1 MENENT
7 GTTLTEYEELEQNI
21 ISVIKKCNN
30 ENMKESITKD
40 VQSLFNVKN
49 ATSARYYTLD
59 NGLNVYVILNGDNA
73 IDYMISS
80 EPLYRESTFIGGD
93 NKEHSN
99 NRYSETSCIE
109 YSAGGIGNGVPVDD
123 DIMNPKYT
131 DTKHIA
137 LLGPDYKG
145 VKLKKEIV
153 AGKGCKLTIPY
164 GHFSPIGIG
173 TDLSNDYD
181 KGNIISYLTKFKLN
195 PKYHQKA
202 IDFVETIKTTIGKVK
217 EKTKEQTVEPKK
229 GFFRNLLAKNKKL
242 DEQMEIFGKQG
253 QVR

>member
-1 MENENT
+1 MENMNV

-21 ISVIKKCNN
+21 IAVIKKCNN

-49 ATSARYYTLD
+49 ATSARYYALD

-80 EPLYRESTFIGGD
+80 EPLYTKSTFIGGD

-99 NRYSETSCIE
+99 NYYSETSCIE
-109 YSAGGIGNGVPVDD
+109 YSVGGIGNGVPVDD
-123 DIMNPKYT
+123 DIMNTKYV
-131 DTKHIA
+131 DTKHVA
-137 LLGPDYKG
+137 FLGPNYRG
-145 VKLKKEIV
+145 SRLQKEIV
-153 AGKGCKLTIPY
+153 AGQ
-164 GHFSPIGIG
+164 G
-173 TDLSNDYD
+173 TPLSTPEVFRFVLDETSLKY
-181 KGNIISYLTKFKLN
+181 KSEGKMISYLTSLKL
-195 PKYHQKA
+195 PKYTKQKTL
-202 IDFVETIKTTIGKVK
+202 DFVEKIKTTVGKVK
-217 EKTKEQTVEPKK
+217 EKAQEQTVEQKK
-229 GFFRNLLAKNKKL
+229 GFFRNRLAKNKKL